1 MKNNIKDYLKT
12 SQGGDN
18 NMSFCVCSTKID
30 EKSLLKTTRFTS
42 QNCLGNLLGESSDT
56 YIYLK
61 LFKNN
66 FALHTDFKDAKSFT
80 EWWLSYIKNAVA
92 SNFSANIVCVDD
104 SGNVYIEIP
113 PNVTSVCKFANY
125 ELIRYLAGHYYG
137 YIPGLI
143 YELDTKFNELF
154 PDKLELLNFAY
165 FCYSNCLLT
174 SFNRPNTNYMWHYL
188 GNLNIFSNGGS
199 LCIPY
204 NASPDNY
211 TKVTNVYGS
220 LNTSTISLQMKNIN
234 RLQREELCKLDNTKL
249 NKYLSEFNNFKK
261 LDISNPFELKKVLN
275 IYRNILNNNK
285 LTLKELL
292 EMVNAKEE
300 VIKTD
305 ETMEKPQLQR
315 VKRKY
320 VRKTQIA

>member
-1 MKNNIKDYLKT
+1 
-12 SQGGDN
+12 
-18 NMSFCVCSTKID
+18 
-30 EKSLLKTTRFTS
+30 
-42 QNCLGNLLGESSDT
+42 
-56 YIYLK
+56 
-61 LFKNN
+61 
-66 FALHTDFKDAKSFT
+66 
-80 EWWLSYIKNAVA
+80 
-92 SNFSANIVCVDD
+92 
-104 SGNVYIEIP
+104 
-113 PNVTSVCKFANY
+113 
-125 ELIRYLAGHYYG
+125 
-137 YIPGLI
+137 
-143 YELDTKFNELF
+143 
-154 PDKLELLNFAY
+154 
-165 FCYSNCLLT
+165 
-174 SFNRPNTNYMWHYL
+174 MWHYL

-220 LNTSTISLQMKNIN
+220 LNTGVISVQMKNIN
-234 RLQREELCKLDNTKL
+234 RLQRDELRKLNNTEL

-275 IYRNILNNNK
+275 IYRNILNNGK